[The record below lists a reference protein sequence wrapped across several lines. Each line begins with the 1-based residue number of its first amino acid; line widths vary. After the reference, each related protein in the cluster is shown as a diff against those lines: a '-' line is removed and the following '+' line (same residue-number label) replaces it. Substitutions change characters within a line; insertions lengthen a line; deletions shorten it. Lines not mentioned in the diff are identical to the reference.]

1 MPTFCSERGKLCHRK
16 YFKIDAK
23 AMKKVKKGDEGIP
36 IMPPSVLNL
45 SALKMYRFR

>member
-1 MPTFCSERGKLCHRK
+1 MLMFCSERGKLCHRK

-23 AMKKVKKGDEGIP
+23 AVKKGDEVIP

-45 SALKMYRFR
+45 SAVKMYRFR